1 MKKIGIFMMILFLL
15 SGCISHG
22 GAVSIHQAVSLQGQH
37 VLDQM
42 IYLQAQQAM
51 NARMEEDYSVY
62 IEPVSGTSMT
72 LIMKKDEE
80 LNQMIL
86 HESGYTQWIQ
96 ILDDRIL
103 SLTKS
108 NDSAVVEMKNDLLSD
123 QELLTMIECAENPVH
138 LVQNRSF
145 QRVAGAEEGSLQI
158 ATDNIDYWM
167 KVSSDQKM
175 DQVRLYF
182 SDLPM
187 MTLTYS
193 NEIPAFPELLK
204 EDYPTYKEILNIS
217 VDTMKEKG
225 FDENGT
231 RTSESKTEILSISE
245 EEYLMNYTVED
256 TDSMIQLIYNELT
269 LKGVYTEKETGTF
282 CEVVLLGD
290 EQKNDDLICGIDSI
304 TKLQKVLDE
313 LKDEFK

>member
-1 MKKIGIFMMILFLL
+1 MKKIGIFMIILFLL
-15 SGCISHG
+15 SGCISQG
-22 GAVSIHQAVSLQGQH
+22 GAVSIHQAVSLQGKH
-37 VLDQM
+37 VIDQM

-103 SLTKS
+103 CLTKS
-108 NDSAVVEMKNDLLSD
+108 DDSVVVEMKNDLLSD
-123 QELLTMIECAENPVH
+123 QELLTMIECAENPVE

-145 QRVAGAEEGSLQI
+145 QRVSGAEEGSLQI

-204 EDYPTYKEILNIS
+204 EDYPTYKEMLNLS

-231 RTSESKTEILSISE
+231 RASESKTEILSISE
-245 EEYLMNYTVED
+245 KDYLMNYTVED
-256 TDSMIQLIYNELT
+256 ADSVIQLIYNELT
-269 LKGVYTEKETGTF
+269 LKGVYTEKETGAF
-282 CEVVLLGD
+282 CEVVLFGND
-290 EQKNDDLICGIDSI
+290 QKDDDLICGIDSI